1 MAIPI
6 IPNPIPQWTGATGG
20 DIAGAFMSAFQASNN
35 MRLQNQ
41 QDARQA
47 EQFQFEKSLWPLKK
61 QQAELGIEAQKLG
74 MDETRQNMGFAA
86 EDQQFQR
93 DDQAWQAQQRQHE
106 LDVLRPIKEA
116 SARNRLT
123 STAYALEGKRQKFDA
138 NTAMMGAQMTAS
150 RAIEDALAGL
160 SGFGQNLKSAPA
172 EMNFSGK
179 VTSYG
184 YQSDPLGDSASLGK
198 GAFKKPTGAWGNEL
212 SADSLAVS
220 PDVERSFKAAG
231 IKEGDYVNLRL
242 ANGSVVRRKW
252 DDRTMQDEDATKK
265 FGKPLTGR
273 FDFYSPDGVS
283 KLDGNQVVGFS
294 RAGAANPVAGMN
306 AGPVTPDQVGE
317 ALRKFDTLVNTSKM
331 LPPSD
336 PARIRAEIGISTA
349 INDPTFSG
357 ILQQREIQK
366 QNVAQG
372 AAVANNILSM
382 PVDATASFKARFPQ
396 FSDVVVVPTTGGG
409 YDIGRKTQAGVMP
422 MSLPEKVAFNT
433 AYEGFAKKYKE
444 DGPDEISA
452 TTLRDYTRQVQILAA
467 SKKLPPDDRSD
478 AAEKV
483 RMQALGAEEAIN
495 VMEQLN
501 PALRGWR
508 QSISP
513 ETMPGQQQGDGVAA
527 PAKKPIPKPGQQQA
541 KQAKQ
546 DTALLQAK
554 AVDAVDP
561 KLRVLAP
568 DNGKK
573 DDAPDGL
580 PNNPALRLAISIW
593 HDEKVPRSRE
603 DLSMA
608 TSGIQDWIDPQA
620 SAPLVV
626 GEKLRE
632 AGLNPEDEAATGIT
646 NFAAAKLWAKKVLDK
661 YDYDTSGGSFE
672 EKPAEYKAAFSGVM
686 SKVGAA
692 PAQ

>member
-123 STAYALEGKRQKFDA
+123 STAYELEGKRQKFDA

-396 FSDVVVVPTTGGG
+396 FSDVVVVPTAGGG
-409 YDIGRKTQAGVMP
+409 YDIGRRTQAGVMP

-568 DNGKK
+568 DNSK
-573 DDAPDGL
+573 DDPEA
-580 PNNPALRLAISIW
+580 NPALKLAISIFN
-593 HDEKVPRSRE
+593 DEMLPGASR
-603 DLSMA
+603 
-608 TSGIQDWIDPQA
+608 GIEKGLELIAPA
-620 SAPLVV
+620 YSAPYVATT
-626 GEKLRE
+626 KLEE

>member
-123 STAYALEGKRQKFDA
+123 STAYELEGKRQKFDA